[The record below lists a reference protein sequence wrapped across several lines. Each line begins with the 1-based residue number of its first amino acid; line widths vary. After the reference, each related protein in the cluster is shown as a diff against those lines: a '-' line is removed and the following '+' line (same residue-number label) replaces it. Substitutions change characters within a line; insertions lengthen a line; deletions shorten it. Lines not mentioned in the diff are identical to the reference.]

1 MEELHSFQGGTEEGY
16 SLPTEYKGVIYMG
29 EGGGVE
35 GIGRITWF
43 SGGSGGVI
51 IRRQQSFKGGIM

>member
-1 MEELHSFQGGTEEGY
+1 MGELHSFQGGTEGDH

-29 EGGGVE
+29 EGGVE

>member
-1 MEELHSFQGGTEEGY
+1 MGELHSFQEGTEGDH

-29 EGGGVE
+29 EGGVE

-51 IRRQQSFKGGIM
+51 IRRQQSYKGGIM

>member
-1 MEELHSFQGGTEEGY
+1 M
-16 SLPTEYKGVIYMG
+16 PTEYKGVIYMG
-29 EGGGVE
+29 EGGVE

-51 IRRQQSFKGGIM
+51 IRRQQSYKGGIM

>member
-1 MEELHSFQGGTEEGY
+1 MGELHSFQEGTEGDH

-29 EGGGVE
+29 ERGGLE
-35 GIGRITWF
+35 GIGGITWF

-51 IRRQQSFKGGIM
+51 IRRQQSYKGGIM